1 MESRGGAYYS
11 ESACSL
17 MNSLYHHSMDIQ
29 TVNTL
34 NKGSIPD
41 LPDDAVI
48 EVNSVITKSGPIPL
62 TVGKLP
68 DAISGPIILM
78 KKFEQLVIEGCG
90 HRRLRYGI
98 LSHDHQSIGLF

>member
-1 MESRGGAYYS
+1 
-11 ESACSL
+11 
-17 MNSLYHHSMDIQ
+17 LYHHSMDIQ

-68 DAISGPIILM
+68 AAICGPICLM
-78 KKFEQLVIEGCG
+78 KKFEQLVIEAAVTGD
-90 HRRLRYGI
+90 YNTAYSAMI
-98 LSHDHQSIGLF
+98 TNP